1 MTWTP
6 LRYIFDEAVSA
17 EVRSQAHRTGLSAE
31 DLSVVTGLSLV
42 TVQDGLS
49 GQVPFSVSELSKVAA
64 PLGVSASE
72 IIARAERVVA
82 AQGNQHRTAPTRPVP
97 ATEEST
103 EESPRHAAPA
113 PRATAR
119 TTGPSDDQAPLGAE
133 ALDEFLAHIDRR
145 LSEAVQHRHCS
156 LADQDDA

>member
-6 LRYIFDEAVSA
+6 LRHIFDEAVSA
-17 EVRSQAHRTGLSAE
+17 EVCSQAHRTGLSAE
-31 DLSVVTGLSLV
+31 DLSIVTGLSLV

-49 GQVPFSVSELSKVAA
+49 GQAPFTVSELSKVAA

-82 AQGNQHRTAPTRPVP
+82 AQGNRHHATPTYPVP
-97 ATEEST
+97 ATEESPHRAT
-103 EESPRHAAPA
+103 PDRH
-113 PRATAR
+113 ATAR

-145 LSEAVQHRHCS
+145 LSETIQHHGSPRP
-156 LADQDDA
+156 DQGDT